1 MENINK
7 NSAVILEQ
15 LAGYK
20 QNDTDEYLITLKK
33 TLEELKELN
42 LVLKNKDFTENITYV
57 NNFISQNK
65 EQVNWQLEEIKKL
78 TKNIHDICLENKELE
93 NEKQEYK
100 ELIDSNHCIE
110 MANKLSE
117 IKKLKENMKFFLSKK
132 GIYINQN

>member
-15 LAGYK
+15 LAGYNS
-20 QNDTDEYLITLKK
+20 NDTDEYLITLKK

-78 TKNIHDICLENKELE
+78 TKNIHDICLEKKKLE
-93 NEKQEYK
+93 NK
-100 ELIDSNHCIE
+100 
-110 MANKLSE
+110 NK
-117 IKKLKENMKFFLSKK
+117 KN
-132 GIYINQN
+132 